1 MESRQRYKDLVE
13 ISSDFA
19 WETAADGTFA
29 FVSPRGALGWKPDG
43 LVGKAA
49 AGFVVA
55 GDATPQ
61 EIPFTASRRMDGV
74 EVQFRRTDGTT
85 AILEASAGPV
95 LDAEGKWAGARG
107 VCRDVTV
114 EREQQ
119 RALAR
124 ARRRENLINRIVRA
138 MREEIDPV
146 NMLQVAAD
154 ATAESLAASGVLILR
169 VRKDGFEMGASHAG
183 GAQVDLVVDL
193 AKRLAP
199 EAGRESLHLEVD
211 GLDVLAQLTTHSGKV
226 NGVLALWRKAGGEAW
241 EEDGALLTGEVASQ
255 LGIAIEQIAAH
266 ESIVNLS
273 RTDGLT
279 GLLNRRAFFGDL
291 ERFFRRLQRDGESAA
306 LIYVDLDNFKL
317 VNDVHGHERG
327 DEALLAV
334 RGLLQSHTRP
344 GDLIARLGGDEFA
357 MWLSST
363 DEETAAARAICL
375 LDESRTLARFS
386 GDEARPLGM
395 SLGIAVYRA
404 ASGEDLKGLLARAD
418 AAMYEV
424 KHGGKGSYRIAPA
437 ADGESG

>member
-1 MESRQRYKDLVE
+1 
-13 ISSDFA
+13 
-19 WETAADGTFA
+19 ETSVDGSFA

-43 LVGKAA
+43 LVGRAA
-49 AGFVVA
+49 EAFVVGGA
-55 GDATPQ
+55 GN
-61 EIPFTASRRMDGV
+61 EGLPFTASQRMDGV
-74 EVQFRRTDGTT
+74 EVQFRRADGTV
-85 AILEASAGPV
+85 AILRASAGPV
-95 LDAEGKWAGARG
+95 LDADGRWSGARG

-154 ATAESLAASGVLILR
+154 ATAETLPADGVIILR
-169 VRKDGFEMGASHAG
+169 LNKNGYEMGASHAG
-183 GAQVDLVVDL
+183 GSRIDLVVDL
-193 AKRLAP
+193 AGRLDP
-199 EAGRESLHLEVD
+199 AGRESLRTEVD
-211 GLDVLAQLTTHSGKV
+211 GLDVLAQLTSHSGKV
-226 NGVLALWRKAGGEAW
+226 NGVLALWRTSGGAGW
-241 EEDGALLTGEVASQ
+241 EEDGSLLTSEVASH

-266 ESIVNLS
+266 ESIVDLS

-306 LIYVDLDNFKL
+306 LIYADLDNFKL

-334 RGLLQSHTRP
+334 RDLLQSHTRP
-344 GDLIARLGGDEFA
+344 GDLVARLGGDEFA

-363 DEETAAARAICL
+363 DEETAAARAIRL
-375 LDESRTLARFS
+375 LDESRALHRFS

-404 ASGEDLKGLLARAD
+404 ASGEDLKSLLARAD

-424 KHGGKGSYRIAPA
+424 KHGGKGSYRIASA
-437 ADGESG
+437 AATGAA